1 VLLVYLPLRVVHLGG
16 FIRLGS
22 VVLDQS
28 GFILARSFL
37 RVNLSLVL
45 LKHVDVLFLA
55 LERLLGEH
63 IVLLSLYFVPKF
75 SQALGLLLVQLVL

>member
-1 VLLVYLPLRVVHLGG
+1 
-16 FIRLGS
+16 
-22 VVLDQS
+22 VLDQS

-45 LKHVDVLFLA
+45 LEHVDVLFLA